1 MKRFIYT
8 LILGICTVLV
18 SSCSGTSADEPE
30 LMDGKIHLKADKTS
44 IMADGADCV
53 TFTVK
58 RDGEDLSNAA
68 TMQLEVTDENGSVST
83 LAEGANTF
91 SSTKAGKYAIRAK
104 YYESGYIYSEETIE
118 VTVNSIGESKYKHIL
133 LGMEFT
139 SEGCSA
145 CPNFARV
152 LEKIKEENNDKL
164 VVVAFHRNFN
174 GVIDFLSLEASDS
187 YLNSFGTLNAGLP
200 QFFFNLR
207 KSKEMINTRD
217 PLLKA
222 MAEEL
227 TIPNTCGVAI
237 DTKYDAASR
246 KLNITAKITS
256 DVDKEYR
263 YVVYLVEDNIPQRFQ
278 GEAGFIHQNVV
289 RKVMTSTIGDRFP
302 VEYRPVPANQEVAI
316 NLPEV
321 EIPTDWNTDN
331 MRVVVSMVNSLDGGI
346 SYTSNNTAQCKLGES
361 VDYQLN

>member
-18 SSCSGTSADEPE
+18 SSCSGTSDDV
-30 LMDGKIHLKADKTS
+30 MDGKIHLKADKTS

-58 RDGEDLSNAA
+58 RDGEDLSNAE
-68 TMQLEVTDENGSVST
+68 TMQLEVTAEDGSVST

-91 SSTKAGKYAIRAK
+91 SSTKAGKYSIRAK
-104 YYESGYIYSEETIE
+104 YYESGYTYSEETIE
-118 VTVNSIGESKYKHIL
+118 VTVNPIGESKYKHVL

-139 SEGCSA
+139 SEGCTA
-145 CPNFARV
+145 CPNFARA
-152 LEKIKEENNDKL
+152 LEQIKEENSDKM
-164 VVVAFHRNFN
+164 VVVAFHMNFL
-174 GVIDFLSLEASDS
+174 GVPDFLHLDETVRYLQSLGARSS
-187 YLNSFGTLNAGLP
+187 LP
-200 QFFFNLR
+200 QFYFNIR
-207 KSKEMINTRD
+207 KNDETLITRD
-217 PLLKA
+217 KVLKA

-237 DTKYDAASR
+237 DTKYDDASR

-263 YVVYLVEDNIPQRFQ
+263 YVVYLVEDNIPQRLQ
-278 GEAGFIHQNVV
+278 GVEGFIHQNAV
-289 RKVMTSTIGDRFP
+289 RKVLTSTLGNKFP
-302 VEYRPVPANQEVAI
+302 NPIPANQEVAVA
-316 NLPEV
+316 LPEV
-321 EIPTDWNTDN
+321 EIPEDWNTEN
-331 MRVVVSMVNSLDGGI
+331 MRVVVSMVSSLDGGK

-361 VDYQLN
+361 VDYQLNE

>member
-1 MKRFIYT
+1 MKHFIYT

-18 SSCSGTSADEPE
+18 SSCSGTSDDV
-30 LMDGKIHLKADKTS
+30 MDGKIHLKADKTS

-91 SSTKAGKYAIRAK
+91 SSTKAGKYSIRAK
-104 YYESGYIYSEETIE
+104 YYESGYTYSEETIE
-118 VTVNSIGESKYKHIL
+118 VTVNPIGESKYKHVL

-139 SEGCSA
+139 SEGCTA
-145 CPNFARV
+145 CPNFARA
-152 LEKIKEENNDKL
+152 LEQIKEENNDKM
-164 VVVAFHRNFN
+164 VVVAFHMNFL
-174 GVIDFLSLEASDS
+174 GVPDFLHLDETVS
-187 YLNSFGTLNAGLP
+187 YLQSLGARSSLP
-200 QFFFNLR
+200 QFYFNIR
-207 KSKEMINTRD
+207 KNDETLITRD
-217 PLLKA
+217 KVLKA

-237 DTKYDAASR
+237 DTKYDDASR

-263 YVVYLVEDNIPQRFQ
+263 YVVYLVEDNIPQRLQ
-278 GEAGFIHQNVV
+278 GVEGFIHQNAV
-289 RKVMTSTIGDRFP
+289 RKVLTSTIGNKFP
-302 VEYRPVPANQEVAI
+302 NPIPANQEVAVA
-316 NLPEV
+316 LPEV
-321 EIPTDWNTDN
+321 EIPEDWNTEN
-331 MRVVVSMVNSLDGGI
+331 MRVVVSMVSSLDGGK

-361 VDYQLN
+361 VDYQLNE